1 MVTADTQFLC
11 ISGLLKARP
20 VTEGA
25 RRFLYMEASNEA
37 IDLQG
42 EKVLAK
48 SLADSADHFLRYGNI
63 DLDHRTLLP
72 ARPGENPYFWEIG
85 QPVEAQIDGSRTF
98 VKAEL
103 YTGDGPTAVNANMVW
118 ESLTAMNPPAR
129 WYPSVGGQILERT
142 ADIDP
147 LTKARVNLISR
158 VRWSNVGL
166 SRSPVNNAVPSV
178 ATVPIGVLTKCCS
191 PAGLDLAKAIAA
203 GYGTDSAALTDG
215 AALRHQSLDPQMQA
229 VMPVPHDLL
238 LKDTDARPDY
248 AAIRDQLAGK
258 MRPAALAEMLVSEYG
273 FPHEEALAYVQR
285 FFRDFLSAAR
295 HGVPV

>member
-1 MVTADTQFLC
+1 MDTVDIPHFLC

-48 SLADSADHFLRYGNI
+48 SLADSADYFLRYGNI
-63 DLDHRTLLP
+63 DLDHRTLIP
-72 ARPGENPYFWEIG
+72 PRPGENPYLWEIG
-85 QPVEAQIDGSRTF
+85 QPIEARIDGDRTF

-103 YTGDGPTAVNANMVW
+103 YSGEGPSAANANMVW
-118 ESLTAMNPPAR
+118 ESLTTLNPPAR

-147 LTKARVNLISR
+147 LTKARVNLISK
-158 VRWSNVGL
+158 VRWSGIGL
-166 SRSPVNNAVPSV
+166 SRTPVNSAVPSV

-191 PAGLDLAKAIAA
+191 PAGLDLAKALAA
-203 GYGTDSAALTDG
+203 GYGTDSATLTDG
-215 AALRHQSLDPQMQA
+215 AALRTQSLEPQVQA
-229 VMPVPHDLL
+229 TLPYGHWRDLL
-238 LKDTDARPDY
+238 AK
-248 AAIRDQLAGK
+248 K
-258 MRPAALAEMLVSEYG
+258 MRPETLASDLAQEHNLPLDEARALVR
-273 FPHEEALAYVQR
+273 R
-285 FFRDFLSAAR
+285 FVHDLHTAR
-295 HGVPV
+295 HGATV